1 MIAMRPAIAA
11 VAFDVDGVL
20 TDGTVWLGI
29 DREELKRVSFAD
41 IMGVSLA
48 RRAGIRL
55 ALISGEGGVPF
66 DRIAA
71 KFGITDVWAG
81 CKDKASALG
90 EFAARA
96 GVPVAQVCF
105 VGDDVNDVEAMKLAG
120 LSAAPS
126 TAHQSALD
134 VAQWRLRSPAGGG
147 AARELLDAL
156 SAAAF
161 DPEVALAA
169 SRK

>member
-1 MIAMRPAIAA
+1 MRPAIAA

-20 TDGTVWLGI
+20 TDGTVWVGAAG
-29 DREELKRVSFAD
+29 EELKRISFAD

-48 RRAGIRL
+48 RRAGIRM
-55 ALISGEGGVPF
+55 ALISGEGGAQL

-71 KFGITDVWAG
+71 KFGIADVWAG
-81 CKDKASALG
+81 CKDKASALR

-96 GVPVAQVCF
+96 GVPLEQVCF

-126 TAHQSALD
+126 TAHRSALD
-134 VAQWRLRSPAGGG
+134 VAHWRLHAPAGAG

-156 SAAAF
+156 AAAKF
-161 DPEVALAA
+161 DPDAAIAA
-169 SRK
+169 S